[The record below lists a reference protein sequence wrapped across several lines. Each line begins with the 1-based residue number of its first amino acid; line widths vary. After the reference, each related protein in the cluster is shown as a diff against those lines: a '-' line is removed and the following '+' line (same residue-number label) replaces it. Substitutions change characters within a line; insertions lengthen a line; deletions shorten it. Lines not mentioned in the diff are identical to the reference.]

1 MPPAGAARTR
11 RCRGGTI
18 GLGWHVT
25 DGRLWWKDIG
35 LLMDYVWQWMPA
47 PKQEPPGAAGGK
59 AGGGRQA
66 DPQADSRAVVDRSAR
81 AGGTL
86 TMEPQHFAGC
96 GTSGRLHGGEGGS
109 DVDAPWATATLYGGA
124 SRS

>member
-1 MPPAGAARTR
+1 MAMDAW
-11 RCRGGTI
+11 GGT
-18 GLGWHVT
+18 
-25 DGRLWWKDIG
+25 
-35 LLMDYVWQWMPA
+35 
-47 PKQEPPGAAGGK
+47 PPGAAGGK

>member
-1 MPPAGAARTR
+1 M
-11 RCRGGTI
+11 
-18 GLGWHVT
+18 GWHVT

-35 LLMDYVWQWMPA
+35 LLMDYVWQWMPGGGT
-47 PKQEPPGAAGGK
+47 PPDPPGAAGGK

>member
-1 MPPAGAARTR
+1 MR
-11 RCRGGTI
+11 
-18 GLGWHVT
+18 

-35 LLMDYVWQWMPA
+35 LLIDYVWRWMPGGVPPRTPRGRRA
-47 PKQEPPGAAGGK
+47 AKQESGAK
-59 AGGGRQA
+59 PIPRLQLW
-66 DPQADSRAVVDRSAR
+66 R

>member
-1 MPPAGAARTR
+1 MA
-11 RCRGGTI
+11 
-18 GLGWHVT
+18 
-25 DGRLWWKDIG
+25 
-35 LLMDYVWQWMPA
+35 MD
-47 PKQEPPGAAGGK
+47 
-59 AGGGRQA
+59 AGGGTPPDPPKVGRQSGSRA
-66 DPQADSRAVVDRSAR
+66 DPQADRLGPSSAGGRSAR

>member
-1 MPPAGAARTR
+1 MAMDAG
-11 RCRGGTI
+11 GGTPP
-18 GLGWHVT
+18 
-25 DGRLWWKDIG
+25 D
-35 LLMDYVWQWMPA
+35 
-47 PKQEPPGAAGGK
+47 PPGAAGGK
-59 AGGGRQA
+59 AGVGRQA

>member
-1 MPPAGAARTR
+1 MPGGVPPRTPRGRRAAKQESGAKL
-11 RCRGGTI
+11 I
-18 GLGWHVT
+18 
-25 DGRLWWKDIG
+25 
-35 LLMDYVWQWMPA
+35 
-47 PKQEPPGAAGGK
+47 PKQTRGPSSAGG
-59 AGGGRQA
+59 
-66 DPQADSRAVVDRSAR
+66 RSAR

>member
-1 MPPAGAARTR
+1 MPGGVPPRTPRGRRAA
-11 RCRGGTI
+11 
-18 GLGWHVT
+18 
-25 DGRLWWKDIG
+25 
-35 LLMDYVWQWMPA
+35 
-47 PKQEPPGAAGGK
+47 KQESGAEPVRPEADRLGPSSAGG
-59 AGGGRQA
+59 
-66 DPQADSRAVVDRSAR
+66 RSAR

>member
-1 MPPAGAARTR
+1 
-11 RCRGGTI
+11 
-18 GLGWHVT
+18 
-25 DGRLWWKDIG
+25 
-35 LLMDYVWQWMPA
+35 MDYVWQWMPGGVPPRGRRA
-47 PKQEPPGAAGGK
+47 AKQEAGAKPIPKQTRGPSSI
-59 AGGGRQA
+59 GR
-66 DPQADSRAVVDRSAR
+66 R

>member
-1 MPPAGAARTR
+1 M
-11 RCRGGTI
+11 
-18 GLGWHVT
+18 GWHVT

-35 LLMDYVWQWMPA
+35 LLIDYVWRWMPGGVPPRTPRGRRA
-47 PKQEPPGAAGGK
+47 AKQESGAKPIPKQI
-59 AGGGRQA
+59 
-66 DPQADSRAVVDRSAR
+66 DSRAVVDRSAR

-96 GTSGRLHGGEGGS
+96 GTPGRLHGGEGGS
-109 DVDAPWATATLYGGA
+109 AVDAPWATATLYDGA

>member
-1 MPPAGAARTR
+1 MQQDNLRYGAWVYCMLRAR
-11 RCRGGTI
+11 
-18 GLGWHVT
+18 
-25 DGRLWWKDIG
+25 
-35 LLMDYVWQWMPA
+35 
-47 PKQEPPGAAGGK
+47 
-59 AGGGRQA
+59 GGRQSGSRA
-66 DPQADSRAVVDRSAR
+66 DPQADRLGPSSAGGRSAR

>member
-1 MPPAGAARTR
+1 M
-11 RCRGGTI
+11 
-18 GLGWHVT
+18 
-25 DGRLWWKDIG
+25 WWKDIG
-35 LLMDYVWQWMPA
+35 LLIDYAWGWMP
-47 PKQEPPGAAGGK
+47 
-59 AGGGRQA
+59 GGGEPIPRLQ
-66 DPQADSRAVVDRSAR
+66 PWR

>member
-1 MPPAGAARTR
+1 MAMDAG
-11 RCRGGTI
+11 GGTPP
-18 GLGWHVT
+18 
-25 DGRLWWKDIG
+25 D
-35 LLMDYVWQWMPA
+35 
-47 PKQEPPGAAGGK
+47 PPGAAGGK
-59 AGGGRQA
+59 AGVGRRA
-66 DPQADSRAVVDRSAR
+66 DPEADRLGPSSAGGRSAR

>member
-1 MPPAGAARTR
+1 MWAA
-11 RCRGGTI
+11 
-18 GLGWHVT
+18 
-25 DGRLWWKDIG
+25 
-35 LLMDYVWQWMPA
+35 
-47 PKQEPPGAAGGK
+47 KQESGAEPIRRLQRLGPSSAGG
-59 AGGGRQA
+59 
-66 DPQADSRAVVDRSAR
+66 RSAR

-109 DVDAPWATATLYGGA
+109 DVDAPWAMATLYGGA